1 MEMRVLPNDIEL
13 DTVFVD
19 IHCIGKNPIG
29 EGIIINVNCKDKSI
43 YSGIIDEGFNKKI
56 FEENKIE
63 KLNFICWSHPHDDHT
78 NGIKEVIGKYTD
90 KNTMI
95 IVPCGIS
102 DVKRKMTPLC
112 KKTYKP
118 IKKIN
123 SRGKKRDGEYI
134 EVSQFTVLPTIKFV
148 DQRGKELIIG
158 IKTIS
163 PVSKRINNL
172 RNNKEVNLNELSIC
186 MIISINGVE
195 FLFTGDIY
203 NNVIN
208 EMNINKEDIKNIVYY
223 KIPHHGSNKSNN
235 LLLNI
240 EDIDNDTNKIAVSTI
255 YKKNGEDK
263 TPNYELLEGYI
274 KRGMKV
280 YCTSSSYLKGTNA
293 TCDFGVISTRI
304 AMNLERYSNVLNWD
318 IKFEGEAEE
327 VKKRDSNRLGFE
339 YNAK

>member
-223 KIPHHGSNKSNN
+223 KIPHH
-235 LLLNI
+235 
-240 EDIDNDTNKIAVSTI
+240 
-255 YKKNGEDK
+255 
-263 TPNYELLEGYI
+263 ELLEGYI

-327 VKKRDSNRLGFE
+327 VKKRDSNTLGFE